1 VGFYKLQRCVQITN
15 YAVGAGSNVK
25 AKVGKDPDL
34 KASHSLQ
41 TALWKGYLHIRTS
54 SLQRVLWAGR

>member
-1 VGFYKLQRCVQITN
+1 MQF
-15 YAVGAGSNVK
+15 AVGAGSNVK

-41 TALWKGYLHIRTS
+41 TALRKS
-54 SLQRVLWAGR
+54 C